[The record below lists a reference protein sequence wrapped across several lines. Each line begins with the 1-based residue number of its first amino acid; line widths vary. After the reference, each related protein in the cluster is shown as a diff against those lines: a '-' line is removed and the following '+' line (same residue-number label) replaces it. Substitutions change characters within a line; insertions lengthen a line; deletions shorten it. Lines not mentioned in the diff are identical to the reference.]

1 MNINELWNEVLN
13 YCNGHIFYTIKGLP
27 FTLERKKSTYI
38 YACRNG
44 EHLRPIAKNNMEFIL
59 NNPNENFLIYS
70 KEMQCASYA
79 LAVFHELTNK

>member
-13 YCNGHIFYTIKGLP
+13 YCNGHTFYTIKGLP
-27 FTLERKKSTYI
+27 FTLERKNSTYV
-38 YACRNG
+38 YVNRNG
-44 EHLRPIAKNNMEFIL
+44 KYVRDISKNNMEFIL

-79 LAVFHELTNK
+79 LAVFHELMNK